1 MQFNNDARRALSE
14 SDIYNTP
21 QKAVFKALAWSKGD
35 LIMANRTGTYVAF
48 DGLGETDPAKSDFK
62 YYATIQAW
70 SANKNIEFNITNS
83 HEKTY
88 AVRDSSAKTT
98 LYARIQERLRA
109 SKNMLVIL
117 TKDTRYTG
125 SVLSYEIEQ
134 AIDNYKIPLI
144 IAYPGYSAICDVDAL
159 SNLWPKTLAE
169 RIGNAGVEAIHI
181 AFKKEPIFDA
191 ISQFYVNGKHLSSGK
206 NYYNRQ
212 SYIDWGFVE

>member
-1 MQFNNDARRALSE
+1 
-14 SDIYNTP
+14 
-21 QKAVFKALAWSKGD
+21 
-35 LIMANRTGTYVAF
+35 MANRTGTYVAF
-48 DGLGETDPAKSDFK
+48 DGLGEADPTKSDFR

-70 SANKNIEFNITNS
+70 SANKNIEFMLTNS

-88 AVRDSSAKTT
+88 AVRDSSSKAT
-98 LYARIQERLRA
+98 LYSRIQERLRA

-144 IAYPGYSAICDVDAL
+144 IAYPGYSAIHDVDDL
-159 SNLWPKTLAE
+159 SNLWPKVLAE
-169 RIGNAGVEAIHI
+169 RIGNAGAQAIHI

-191 ISQFYVNGKHLSSGK
+191 ISRFYVNGERLSNGK

-212 SYIDWGFVE
+212 SYIDWGLVE